1 MSERLS
7 KRRLEEIATTLGDR
21 DKAVLSAIRHCRYLT
36 TEHARRLHFTDAAN
50 SSAGLRAANRNLHKL
65 KEMGLTDTLDQRI
78 GGVRAGSSS
87 LVWQM
92 TRGGERLMRLIGK
105 GAQFPMNPDEHSPF
119 FLAHTLAIAEC
130 YVQFTELC
138 RGKGLNL
145 VRVELE
151 PECWRP
157 YSHKGKP
164 ETLKPDLFAVTH
176 CDDYEDRWFIEV
188 DLDTQAPVRVVDK
201 CRRYH
206 EYYRSGKE
214 QAAHKMLPLS
224 VWIVPDAAR
233 KESLTKHI
241 RNEFKELPNIFI
253 VITPDELERLIRQ
266 GADRTELC

>member
-1 MSERLS
+1 MGE
-7 KRRLEEIATTLGDR
+7 R
-21 DKAVLSAIRHCRYLT
+21 DKAVLSTIWHCGYLY
-36 TEHARRLHFTDAAN
+36 TEQARRLHFTDAVNA
-50 SSAGLRAANRNLHKL
+50 SAGLRAANRNLHKL
-65 KEMGLTDTLDQRI
+65 KDMGLTDTFDQRI
-78 GGVRAGSSS
+78 GGIRAGSSS
-87 LVWQM
+87 LVWRL
-92 TRGGERLMRLIGK
+92 THGGERLMRLIEKSAHFPKRTK
-105 GAQFPMNPDEHSPF
+105 GQSPF
-119 FLAHTLAIAEC
+119 FLGHTLAVAEC

-138 RGKGLNL
+138 RRQGLNL
-145 VRVELE
+145 VRVEFE

-157 YSHKGKP
+157 YSYNGKP
-164 ETLKPDLFAVTH
+164 ETLRPDLFAVTH

-188 DLDTQAPVRVVDK
+188 DLNTEAPVKIVDK